1 MQLKTYRAHSMNAAL
16 AEVKKDL
23 GPDAVIL
30 HTRTYKSGG
39 MLGMGAKPVVEIT
52 ASTGSHPQQARR
64 RPARTAAPV
73 AAGAGA
79 GGGFTPASFDRVELG
94 ATATATR
101 EAEPTMRPTTGP
113 TPGPL
118 PESDTAQPISTEPK
132 IRPAPGFD
140 DGAAKAS
147 DGNEPDPDRPGPHVV
162 PEPADRTPRR
172 DPEPARRVP
181 TVRAPLRPAS
191 GRGYAALEAELAS
204 IKRMVGQVL
213 RSSRDSA
220 GGGLGVLPEPL
231 FELYNRLVRHDVLP
245 ELADALAGE
254 VRDELDLAE
263 LADERCVRD
272 SMIRAVARRMPTAD
286 VIGPSSPRRVIA
298 LVGPTGVGKTTTVA
312 KLAASFKLRQGKRVG
327 LVTSDTY
334 RIAAVEQLRTYAE
347 IIGLPLK
354 VAITPGEMRSAV
366 AGFADCDVV
375 MIDTAGRSQN
385 DTRRLDE
392 LGEFLD
398 AGAPDE
404 RHLVLSS
411 TISQTVMADA
421 AERFAVVAPDRLIV
435 TKMDEAVCH
444 GPVLNTADRVGL
456 PFSYVTTGQEV
467 PDHIET
473 ATSERIAAIVVDGR
487 SDG

>member
-39 MLGMGAKPVVEIT
+39 MLGMGARPVVEVT
-52 ASTGSHPQQARR
+52 ASNGSHPQQARR
-64 RPARTAAPV
+64 RPVRATAGV
-73 AAGAGA
+73 GAGA
-79 GGGFTPASFDRVELG
+79 GGDDSTAGFTPTTFDRVEIGG
-94 ATATATR
+94 AASEAAAKNDTR
-101 EAEPTMRPTTGP
+101 PASQIEA
-113 TPGPL
+113 
-118 PESDTAQPISTEPK
+118 
-132 IRPAPGFD
+132 APGFD
-140 DGAAKAS
+140 EPSRSAPVSAPVS
-147 DGNEPDPDRPGPHVV
+147 EQPEPDPDRPGPHVV
-162 PEPADRTPRR
+162 PEPADRGSHRET
-172 DPEPARRVP
+172 EPARRTP

-204 IKRMVGQVL
+204 IKRMVGQAL
-213 RSSRDSA
+213 RPGRDSA

-231 FELYNRLVRHDVLP
+231 FEMYNRLVRHDVLP

-272 SMIRAVARRMPTAD
+272 SMVRAVARRMPTAD

-354 VAITPGEMRSAV
+354 VAITPGEMRAAV

-375 MIDTAGRSQN
+375 LIDTAGRSQT

-398 AGAPDE
+398 AGGPDE

-421 AERFAVVAPDRLIV
+421 AERFAVIGPDRLIV
-435 TKMDEAVCH
+435 TKLDEAVCH

-473 ATSERIAAIVVDGR
+473 ATSERIAALVVDGR
-487 SDG
+487 RDG